1 MPVEGVALP
10 SEVAASIETDFSAD
24 FNMARRIQKTMR
36 QKLKKPSKKH
46 HPFKAMFYE
55 DANMETQRVH
65 EETIF
70 DGTLQIHKTC
80 RKVDESKFEAS
91 LSQKFTVT
99 LKSLPLTSG
108 ALQ

>member
-46 HPFKAMFYE
+46 HPFKVMFMKMQTWRLKE
-55 DANMETQRVH
+55 SM
-65 EETIF
+65 
-70 DGTLQIHKTC
+70 
-80 RKVDESKFEAS
+80 RKQFLMAPC
-91 LSQKFTVT
+91 
-99 LKSLPLTSG
+99 KSTRLTG
-108 ALQ
+108 K